1 MTTNLKIN
9 DFSKEVLENC
19 NTWPFQEAKKII
31 NRLKYLSEDKLVVF
45 ETGYG
50 PSGLP
55 HIGTFCEV
63 FRTNLVR
70 KAFTLLTGSPSKL
83 ICFSDDM
90 DGLRKVPSNIPSQE
104 SMSNYIGH
112 PLTKVPDPF
121 QTHSSFG

>member
-1 MTTNLKIN
+1 MTANLKIN
-9 DFSKEVLENC
+9 DFSKEALEKC

-31 NRLKYLSEDKLVVF
+31 NRLKYLPEDKLVVF

-70 KAFTLLTGSPSKL
+70 KAFTLLTGRPSKL
-83 ICFSDDM
+83 ICFSDDTH
-90 DGLRKVPSNIPSQE
+90 LLK
-104 SMSNYIGH
+104 
-112 PLTKVPDPF
+112 F
-121 QTHSSFG
+121 QTPFRLIHHLESTIIQDLNHF